1 MITEIQFVSRLSL
14 ALLLGAFIGLERQWR
29 QRTAGLRTN
38 SLVATGSALF
48 VMLASVTT
56 PDTTGMA
63 RIAAQV
69 VSGIG
74 FLGAGVILREGLSV
88 RGLNTAA
95 TLWCAAA
102 VGTLAGAGWKLAAV
116 TGTLAVLAI
125 HLCLRPLA
133 LRINRQPI
141 DTSDLITQYRVLLV
155 CGQNDEARIRASL
168 LQTVT
173 PTSLILRSLLSE
185 DQENSARV
193 EVKAILI
200 SNGRDDAVL
209 EQLVGRL
216 SLEPGVS
223 AVSWEIL
230 DQESGPA
237 ILIG

>member
-1 MITEIQFVSRLSL
+1 
-14 ALLLGAFIGLERQWR
+14 
-29 QRTAGLRTN
+29 
-38 SLVATGSALF
+38 
-48 VMLASVTT
+48 
-56 PDTTGMA
+56 
-63 RIAAQV
+63 
-69 VSGIG
+69 
-74 FLGAGVILREGLSV
+74 
-88 RGLNTAA
+88 
-95 TLWCAAA
+95 
-102 VGTLAGAGWKLAAV
+102 
-116 TGTLAVLAI
+116 
-125 HLCLRPLA
+125 
-133 LRINRQPI
+133 
-141 DTSDLITQYRVLLV
+141 V